1 VIGSDLDDVIKSNTK
16 VDTFTGGDGADT
28 FSFVTE
34 DANNVVTEAKAKV
47 ITDFVHA
54 SDVIELDTD
63 TAFTAD
69 QYSEGSAASFTA
81 ALTFAK
87 AQMTSTPEDNLVA
100 VQVGSDVF
108 VFVDMNDGDKVDL
121 AIKLTGVSTAQ
132 LNFADFA
139 FV

>member
-1 VIGSDLDDVIKSNTK
+1 
-16 VDTFTGGDGADT
+16 
-28 FSFVTE
+28 
-34 DANNVVTEAKAKV
+34 
-47 ITDFVHA
+47 
-54 SDVIELDTD
+54 
-63 TAFTAD
+63 
-69 QYSEGSAASFTA
+69 
-81 ALTFAK
+81 
-87 AQMTSTPEDNLVA
+87 